1 MARTNE
7 SISLD
12 KKVTVHGIEIRKMP
26 NGRYLSALALIKE
39 LPETFVKEVLEGETD
54 FKLSDI
60 FTVEKLVE
68 VAGKLLC
75 VLPDFTLRFLS
86 ELMDIKLEVLKEE
99 LSPLE
104 TLDIVEKFIEIN
116 KIDVFFTRMKPVVAK
131 LMNLQTPT
139 GFNTQLQTA

>member
-86 ELMDIKLEVLKEE
+86 ELMDIKLEVLKDE

>member
-60 FTVEKLVE
+60 FTVEK
-68 VAGKLLC
+68 
-75 VLPDFTLRFLS
+75 
-86 ELMDIKLEVLKEE
+86 
-99 LSPLE
+99 
-104 TLDIVEKFIEIN
+104 FIEIN
-116 KIDVFFTRMKPVVAK
+116 KIDVFFTRMKPVVAR